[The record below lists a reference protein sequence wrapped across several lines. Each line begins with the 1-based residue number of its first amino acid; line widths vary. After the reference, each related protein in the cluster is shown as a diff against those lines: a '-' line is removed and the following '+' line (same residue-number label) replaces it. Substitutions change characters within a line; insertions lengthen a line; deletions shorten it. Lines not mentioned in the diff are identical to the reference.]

1 MENEKITAVLNE
13 VMVNKLESIAFD
25 IKYYINTNASIAQSL
40 DEESKMLSSLW
51 MMKKLM
57 N

>member
-25 IKYYINTNASIAQSL
+25 INIGVGFFTT
-40 DEESKMLSSLW
+40 
-51 MMKKLM
+51 
-57 N
+57 